1 MKITIRHAA
10 ALLRAA
16 AGLPPDLGEYEINQD
31 ILNHEPPIMGVCGG
45 KYRLTEHGQF
55 VVAEMLNAMEN
66 AT

>member
-1 MKITIRHAA
+1 
-10 ALLRAA
+10 
-16 AGLPPDLGEYEINQD
+16 
-31 ILNHEPPIMGVCGG
+31 MGVCGG